1 MRNASEWQAFWIR
14 WWFPAAWDHHNHR
27 RSLRSYHRT
36 PGRQPMDCGWVQG
49 QWRQR
54 RQFDLYHFRR
64 CFFIRGSRWEF
75 HHTVVPAASAVQQI
89 HQEAQKHPHLWLCGA
104 RPTADFAA
112 LTISEAHLLLYYPTT
127 STAPGIHAF
136 TNPRSKP
143 HAPQS
148 TAQLRPQQNSKMDGL
163 QTRSFSGKSIV
174 IGVKSKWQN

>member
-1 MRNASEWQAFWIR
+1 MKRSAASEWQAF
-14 WWFPAAWDHHNHR
+14 FESDD
-27 RSLRSYHRT
+27 
-36 PGRQPMDCGWVQG
+36 GFRQPGIIITIDEAFEAIIALLVGSQWIADEFKG

-136 TNPRSKP
+136 TNPRPKP
-143 HAPQS
+143 HAPRPTIHS
-148 TAQLRPQQNSKMDGL
+148 TAASTAEFENGWITDSLVFR
-163 QTRSFSGKSIV
+163 
-174 IGVKSKWQN
+174 